1 LYRESAECKR
11 CGSTTVYTN
20 EVEFN
25 LWRDRPGC
33 PACYKAKQVDEFGDE
48 TELDREAPI
57 AFEPIVTV
65 NGVEVRVLRWEVLT
79 DDEGR
84 DTGRRLIGIELP

>member
-1 LYRESAECKR
+1 MSYRESVQCKR
-11 CGSTTVYTN
+11 CGTTTVYTN

-33 PACYKAKQVDEFGDE
+33 PACFKPRPEEEAPEV
-48 TELDREAPI
+48 DREAPI
-57 AFEPIVTV
+57 GFEPIVTV
-65 NGVEVRVLRWEVLT
+65 NGVEVRVLRWEVVT
-79 DDEGR
+79 DDQGR